1 MASLTTLLQT
11 KYDFAVGNETNL
23 EQGRIY
29 QYYPGS
35 MRGTNFRCHVCWVA
49 PSAGTAT
56 IVDQVQRCVV
66 ADLD

>member
-35 MRGTNFRCHVCWVA
+35 MRGTNSLDVTCVGFHQE
-49 PSAGTAT
+49 
-56 IVDQVQRCVV
+56 QVVPE
-66 ADLD
+66 

>member
-56 IVDQVQRCVV
+56 I
-66 ADLD
+66 

>member
-29 QYYPGS
+29 QYY
-35 MRGTNFRCHVCWVA
+35 
-49 PSAGTAT
+49 
-56 IVDQVQRCVV
+56 QVVCVV
-66 ADLD
+66 QTLDVTCVG

>member
-29 QYYPGS
+29 QYYVGS
-35 MRGTNFRCHVCWVA
+35 ARGTTYRCHVCWM
-49 PSAGTAT
+49 
-56 IVDQVQRCVV
+56 DWNRVV
-66 ADLD
+66 IKF